1 MTAAAAMM
9 PYLFPNRPFNAVFH
23 NDCRGRAAV
32 IKNIDIVSTQSASDK
47 LWCDDDYWQLLDACK
62 RQSSS
67 RLNAAAY

>member
-1 MTAAAAMM
+1 MRFFTMTVEEEQ
-9 PYLFPNRPFNAVFH
+9 LSLTQ
-23 NDCRGRAAV
+23 
-32 IKNIDIVSTQSASDK
+32 KNIDIVSTQSASDK